1 MPNSTFLQI
10 PNNVDDPVTLRRILT
25 SIVAQLDTLKGNR
38 GDGEA
43 GSKSQ
48 LVSTA
53 ANVDELREDLN
64 ALDNNYLR
72 KDGKN
77 VAETPLSY
85 KEAFSLEGLNFC
97 DVDTVDKKVKAV
109 TKGYIKKSDT
119 SAPDLLGGND
129 DPAVISAKVDEL
141 ITSLKTAGIL
151 S

>member
-1 MPNSTFLQI
+1 MANSTFLQI
-10 PNNVDDPVTLRRILT
+10 PNNVDDPVILRRILT
-25 SIVAQLDTLKGNR
+25 AIVEHLDTLKGNR
-38 GDGEA
+38 GEGEA
-43 GSKSQ
+43 GKKSQ

-53 ANVDELREDLN
+53 SDLKELREDFN
-64 ALDNNYLR
+64 SLDNNFLR

-77 VAETPLSY
+77 VAETPISY
-85 KEAFSLEGLNFC
+85 GKAFSLEGLNFC

-119 SAPDLLGGND
+119 PATDLLAGND
-129 DPAVISAKVDEL
+129 DPATISAKVDEL